1 MATITLEVKVPQV
14 VDTLT
19 IELPYYCQHGRS
31 SFAIMAEN
39 EVVEVNIYESIKCA
53 QIFQKTNL
61 PSELDRFET
70 KPITREEFM
79 AKLNEANRMIN
90 KTLGYL
96 V

>member
-19 IELPYYCQHGRS
+19 IELPYYCQHGVTS
-31 SFAIMAEN
+31 YAIMSETD
-39 EVVEVNIYESIKCA
+39 VIDVSIYRSINVA
-53 QIFQKTNL
+53 HIFKKTNL

-79 AKLNEANRMIN
+79 AQLDEANRIIN